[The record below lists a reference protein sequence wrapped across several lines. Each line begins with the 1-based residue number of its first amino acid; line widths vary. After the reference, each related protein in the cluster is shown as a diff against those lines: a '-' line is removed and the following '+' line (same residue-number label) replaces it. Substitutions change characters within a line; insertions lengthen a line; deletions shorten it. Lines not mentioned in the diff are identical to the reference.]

1 MCILVCGGGATY
13 GRICVAWHEPCATG
27 QLLLLPLTHSIH
39 RLFCNMLL
47 LLVYFF
53 FFFSLCIDWNRLQ
66 YAIKPIFLF
75 WLLEEEGTTRKSC
88 RKKHNNKE
96 MLYCVYLNPVRQR
109 KVIGFVSSSFL
120 SVWKGENTFVNIR
133 TAHTCHRQPQKS

>member
-88 RKKHNNKE
+88 RKKTQQQRNA
-96 MLYCVYLNPVRQR
+96 LLCVFESGATEKGDLVLFRR
-109 KVIGFVSSSFL
+109 RFCL
-120 SVWKGENTFVNIR
+120 SGREKTL
-133 TAHTCHRQPQKS
+133 S